1 MSPIEERF
9 SAVSREYDAQRR
21 RFIPCYDDFYGVCV
35 SAASVD
41 TQNPAILDAGA
52 GTGLL
57 SAFLMER
64 YPEGTYTL
72 VDLSAD
78 MLSQA
83 RERFGDNPRVR
94 YITGDYST
102 YEFSGIYDMIVSALS
117 IHHLQDDAKKAFFTK
132 CHSLLKKGGLFINAD
147 QVCGETPYIENLN
160 KSVWLRAV
168 ENSGLTRQQ
177 IDAGYERMKY
187 DREAGLEQQIA
198 WLRAAGFRDVG
209 CLYKYY
215 LFTVFFARKE

>member
-9 SAVSREYDAQRR
+9 GAVSSEYDAQRR
-21 RFIPCYDDFYGVCV
+21 MFIPCYDDFYGVCV

-41 TQNPAILDAGA
+41 TDRPAILDAGA

-72 VDLSAD
+72 IDLSAD
-78 MLSQA
+78 MLDQA
-83 RERFGDNPRVR
+83 RERFGDNSRVG

-102 YEFSGIYDMIVSALS
+102 YAFSGTYDMIVSALS
-117 IHHLQDDAKKAFFTK
+117 IHHLEDEAKRAFFTK
-132 CHSLLKKGGLFINAD
+132 CHSILKPGGLFINAD
-147 QVCGETPYIENLN
+147 QVCGETPYIESLN

-168 ENSGLTRQQ
+168 EDSGLTRRQ
-177 IDAGYERMKY
+177 IEAGHERMSY
-187 DREAGLEQQIA
+187 DREAGLSEQIT
-198 WLRAAGFRDVG
+198 WLREAGFGDVS

-215 LFTVFFARKE
+215 LFAVFFGRKG